1 MISRNSLAFGKLCLP
16 ICTLLFQYWPR
27 MVVLELNLSPYLSSC
42 YHLTANGLGRMVF
55 LGLKFD
61 SQCVSLLA
69 SLLVCFP
76 GKMIFWESIFFFQC
90 VRIFFLPMCVL
101 SASPLFLAL
110 RQMVF
115 SGSHICLPIPYLCPY
130 YCWAG
135 GMVRFSPVSGL
146 CRRNLL
152 LVLKAGLRAHLT
164 IFLL

>member
-1 MISRNSLAFGKLCLP
+1 MISRKGLAFGKLCLP

-90 VRIFFLPMCVL
+90 VRIFFSSDVCP
-101 SASPLFLAL
+101 
-110 RQMVF
+110 Q
-115 SGSHICLPIPYLCPY
+115 CLPTVLGPPPDGFFRESHLSSYSLL
-130 YCWAG
+130 
-135 GMVRFSPVSGL
+135 VS
-146 CRRNLL
+146 LL
-152 LVLKAGLRAHLT
+152 LLGWGHGAILT
-164 IFLL
+164 CFGSLPE